1 MKRTQRRTWFSQPK
15 SIAALL
21 TGMALSAL
29 LVAPAIMTASL
40 APAIAQTQSALS
52 VDFRTALEPYGAWHA
67 SKRWGEVWTPANT
80 ARDWRPYTV
89 GHWVY
94 SDEYGWYWVADNAE
108 ADWGWVAYHYG
119 RWVADDEL
127 GWAWIPGDDWAPAW
141 VDWRQGDNQGDDYVG
156 WAPLPP
162 DELIVA
168 YDDDPNYWSFVRPR
182 DLIAPSL
189 AAVFLPLAQRDG
201 FMHRT
206 RVVNRTMIMRDRRF
220 AVNPGIAP
228 GHIAAAYGR
237 PIRTYDVR
245 PRVLAG
251 TANLPGAIQ
260 VRAAD
265 LRRGRHDRT
274 ARESVTVRRTGEIKP
289 VRNMPAP
296 KAIGHNEPGRL
307 GDNPPRAARGAVQGT
322 VGTAP
327 NLGPEPRRGP
337 AGQEKRVTPQ
347 ATPRE
352 RAAPPAA
359 VRTKTPP
366 QAPAARTA
374 PPPQAPVVGA
384 PARQAPAA
392 RARARAPQAP
402 VVRAPAPQAPAAR
415 APSPPPR
422 APVARAPAPQVP
434 APQAPAAQA
443 PRQAPTTSGAAP
455 RSSGGPHE
463 EKK

>member
-1 MKRTQRRTWFSQPK
+1 MKRTQRRTRFSQRK

-21 TGMALSAL
+21 TGVALAAL
-29 LVAPAIMTASL
+29 LVSPAIMIASL
-40 APAIAQTQSALS
+40 APAMAQTQSAVS
-52 VDFRTALEPYGAWHA
+52 VDFRTALEPYGAWRT
-67 SKRWGEVWTPANT
+67 SKRWGEVWTPAKI

-94 SDEYGWYWVADNAE
+94 SDDYGWYWVAGNTE

-119 RWVADDEL
+119 RWVADEEL
-127 GWAWIPGDDWAPAW
+127 GWAWIPGNDWAPAW
-141 VDWRQGDNQGDDYVG
+141 VDWRQGDNYVG

-168 YDDDPNYWSFVRPR
+168 YDGDPNYWSFVRPR
-182 DLIAPSL
+182 DLIAPSV
-189 AAVFLPLAQRDG
+189 AAVFLPLVQRDA

-206 RVVNRTMIMRDRRF
+206 RVVNRTVMMRDRHF

-245 PRVLAG
+245 PRVFAG

-265 LRRGRHDRT
+265 LRRGGHDRT
-274 ARESVTVRRTGEIKP
+274 ARETVTVRGTGEIKP
-289 VRNMPAP
+289 VRNTPAP
-296 KAIGHNEPGRL
+296 TAIGHNEPGRL
-307 GDNPPRAARGAVQGT
+307 GDHPPRAARGAVQGT

-327 NLGPEPRRGP
+327 NLSPEPRRGP
-337 AGQEKRVTPQ
+337 AGQENRVTPQ
-347 ATPRE
+347 K
-352 RAAPPAA
+352 PAA
-359 VRTKTPP
+359 RAPPP
-366 QAPAARTA
+366 QAPAAR
-374 PPPQAPVVGA
+374 A
-384 PARQAPAA
+384 PARAPQVPAARAPVQQAPAA
-392 RARARAPQAP
+392 RAPARAPQTPAARAPVQQAP

-415 APSPPPR
+415 APSPPPQ
-422 APVARAPAPQVP
+422 APAARAP

-463 EKK
+463 ERK